1 MAGAVGGEGAG
12 LSSAVIKLQDVRLR
26 FGATCALDGISLDV
40 ASGCLSGLVGPDGVG
55 KSSLLALVAGTRRVQ
70 QGRVRVLGGDMA
82 NPRHRRQVCPRIA
95 YMPQGLGNNLSPTLT
110 VNENVDFFARLF
122 GLGRAERRSRSA
134 ALLER
139 TGLGA
144 FGARPAG
151 QLSGGM
157 KQKLGLCCALIHAPD
172 LLILDEPTT
181 GVDPLS
187 RRQFWDLI
195 ASIRCDHP
203 TMTVLVATASMD
215 EAASFDWLVAM
226 DGGRVL
232 SSGTPAELL
241 QRTGASTAEAVFIA
255 LLPEAR
261 RREHHPVTVPPLP
274 PGDGQLAIE
283 AIDLSKR
290 FGAFLAVDQVNV
302 RIERGEIFGFLG
314 SNGCGKTT
322 TMKMLAGLLPASS
335 GQVRLFHQPLDA
347 GDLTTRRRVGYMSQ
361 AFSLYSELT
370 VRQNLVLHA
379 RLFQVPEAEIAGRVL
394 ELQQQFGLE
403 GLEGALPGALPLG
416 VRQRLSLAVALVHR
430 PELLILDEPT
440 SGVDPIAR
448 DTFWQKLI
456 DLSRRDH
463 VTIFLSTHF
472 INEAQRCD
480 RISLMHAGRVL
491 VSDTPAGLVRR
502 RDAATLEEAFI
513 GYLEEASG
521 ATEPAGSAA
530 PTAVAT
536 TEQSP
541 LETAGFSLQRLG
553 SYTRREALELIRDPI
568 RITTAVLGSLFLMV
582 VMAFGISMDVE
593 NLPYAVLDRDDTT
606 TSRDYALNLAG
617 SRYFI
622 EHAPL
627 NGDGDLDRR
636 MRSGELSVVIEF
648 PPGLGRDLD
657 RGDPVQIGAWIDGSM
672 PTRAETVRAYM
683 QGLHGQ
689 WQTDRARRALGQP
702 MPLPPAT
709 IETRFR
715 YNPDILSLVAMVPA
729 TIPILLLLIPAILAA
744 LSVVREKELG
754 TIVNFYATPVTRL
767 EFLVGKQLPY
777 VALAM
782 VNYVLLTLMAVTLFA
797 VPLKGSVMAQASGA
811 LIYVICATGLGLL
824 ISTLVRT
831 QIAALFGTAVLTI
844 LPATSFCGL
853 LDPVAS
859 LQGAGAVIGAI
870 YPTSHDLTISTGTY
884 LKGLGFSD
892 LLGSFASLLLAVPV
906 LLGLSV
912 LLLKKQE
919 T

>member
-1 MAGAVGGEGAG
+1 VTPAV
-12 LSSAVIKLQDVRLR
+12 VQLQDVRLR
-26 FGATCALDGISLDV
+26 FGATWALAGVSLDV
-40 ASGCLSGLVGPDGVG
+40 ASGGVSGLVGPDGVG

-70 QGRVRVLGGDMA
+70 QGRVLVLGGDMA
-82 NPRHRRQVCPRIA
+82 SPQHRRRVCPRIA

-110 VNENVDFFARLF
+110 VIENVDFFARLF
-122 GLGRAERRSRSA
+122 GLGDAERRSRRT

-139 TGLGA
+139 TGLGR

-157 KQKLGLCCALIHAPD
+157 KQKLGLCCALIHNPD

-195 ASIRCDHP
+195 TSIRHDQP
-203 TMTVLVATASMD
+203 LMSVLVATASMD
-215 EAASFDWLVAM
+215 EAASFDHLVAM

-241 QRTGASTAEAVFIA
+241 QRTGARTPDDAFIA

-261 RREHHPVTVPPLP
+261 RLEHHPVLLAVRP

-283 AIDLSKR
+283 AIGLSKR
-290 FGAFLAVDQVNV
+290 FGTFLAVDQVTV

-314 SNGCGKTT
+314 SNGCGKST
-322 TMKMLAGLLPASS
+322 TMKVLAGLLPASS
-335 GQVRLFHQPLDA
+335 GEVLLLHRPLDA
-347 GDLTTRRRVGYMSQ
+347 GDLSTRRRVGYMSQ

-370 VRQNLVLHA
+370 VHQNLVLHA
-379 RLFQVPEAEIAGRVL
+379 RLFQVPEAEIAGRAASL
-394 ELQQQFGLE
+394 MAQFGLE
-403 GLEGALPGALPLG
+403 DQAGALPAALPLG

-448 DTFWQKLI
+448 DTFWQTLI
-456 DLSRRDH
+456 DLSRRDQ

-480 RISLMHAGRVL
+480 RLSLMHAGRVL
-491 VSDTPAGLVRR
+491 VSDTPAGLMARR
-502 RDAATLEEAFI
+502 GAANLEQAFI
-513 GYLEEASG
+513 SYLEEASESPDDAAANNASNSAG
-521 ATEPAGSAA
+521 APPPADSAHPPA
-530 PTAVAT
+530 PR
-536 TEQSP
+536 E
-541 LETAGFSLQRLG
+541 GFDLQRLG
-553 SYTRREALELIRDPI
+553 SYTRREALELSRDPI

-582 VMAFGISMDVE
+582 VMAFGINMDVE
-593 NLPYAVLDRDDTT
+593 NLPYAVLDRDGTG

-622 EHAPL
+622 EKAPL
-627 NGDGDLDRR
+627 SGYDALDRR
-636 MRSGELSVVIEF
+636 MRSGELSVAIEL
-648 PPGLGRDLD
+648 PPGFGRDLD
-657 RGDPVQIGAWIDGSM
+657 RGDPAAVAAWIDGSM
-672 PTRAETVRAYM
+672 PLRAETVRGYLT
-683 QGLHGQ
+683 GLHGQ
-689 WQTDRARRALGQP
+689 WQTDRARRQLGQASAT
-702 MPLPPAT
+702 PAAR

-715 YNPDILSLVAMVPA
+715 YNPDIRSLVAMVPA

-767 EFLVGKQLPY
+767 EFLLGKQLPY

-782 VNYVLLTLMAVTLFA
+782 VNYLLLTLVAVVLFT
-797 VPLKGSVMAQASGA
+797 VPFTGSLAAEASGS

-853 LDPVAS
+853 LDPVSS
-859 LQGAGAVIGAI
+859 LQGPAALIGAI
-870 YPTSHDLTISTGTY
+870 YPTAHALTIFTGTY
-884 LKGLGFSD
+884 SKELGFGD
-892 LLGSFASLLLAVPV
+892 LLGPFMALLLTVPV

-912 LLLKKQE
+912 LFLKKQE
-919 T
+919 R

>member
-1 MAGAVGGEGAG
+1 
-12 LSSAVIKLQDVRLR
+12 LTPSVIQLRDVQLQ
-26 FGATCALDGISLDV
+26 FGATRALAGVSLDV
-40 ASGCLSGLVGPDGVG
+40 VGGGLTGLVGPDGVG
-55 KSSLLALVAGTRRVQ
+55 KSSLLALVAGIRRRQ
-70 QGRVRVLGGDMA
+70 KGRVLVLGGDMA
-82 NPRHRRQVCPRIA
+82 DPRHRREVCPRIA

-110 VNENVDFFARLF
+110 VIENIDFFARLF
-122 GLGRAERRSRSA
+122 GQGRAERRSRRA
-134 ALLER
+134 ELLER
-139 TGLGA
+139 TGLAA
-144 FGARPAG
+144 FGTRPAG

-157 KQKLGLCCALIHAPD
+157 KQKLGLCCALIHDPG

-195 ASIRCDHP
+195 SSIRREHP
-203 TMTVLVATASMD
+203 AMTVLVATASMD

-232 SSGTPAELL
+232 STGSPAELRR
-241 QRTGASTAEAVFIA
+241 RTGTSTAEDAFIA

-261 RREHHPVTVPPLP
+261 RREHHPVTIPARP
-274 PGDGQLAIE
+274 PGDGQVAIE
-283 AIDLSKR
+283 AMDLSKR
-290 FGAFLAVDQVNV
+290 FGTFLAVDRVNV

-335 GQVRLFHQPLDA
+335 GQVLLFHQPLDA
-347 GDLTTRRRVGYMSQ
+347 DDLSTRRRVGYMSQ

-379 RLFQVPEAEIAGRVL
+379 RLFQMPEAEIPGRVADL
-394 ELQQQFGLE
+394 VQQFGLA
-403 GLEGALPGALPLG
+403 GLEEALPAALPLG

-430 PELLILDEPT
+430 PDLLILDEPT

-448 DTFWQKLI
+448 DTFWQNLI
-456 DLSRRDH
+456 DLSRQEQ

-480 RISLMHAGRVL
+480 RLSLMHAGRVL
-491 VSDTPAGLVRR
+491 VSDTPAGLVARR
-502 RDAATLEEAFI
+502 GAATLEQAFI

-521 ATEPAGSAA
+521 DSAPTPTTAAAELKAPPAAA
-530 PTAVAT
+530 PPR
-536 TEQSP
+536 QGSP
-541 LETAGFSLQRLG
+541 RPQQGFSLQRLG
-553 SYTRREALELIRDPI
+553 SYTRREALELSRDPI
-568 RITTAVLGSLFLMV
+568 RISTAVLGSLFLMV
-582 VMAFGISMDVE
+582 VMAFGMSMDVE
-593 NLPYAVLDRDDTT
+593 NLPYAVLDRDGTT

-622 EHAPL
+622 EHPPL
-627 NGDGDLDRR
+627 DGYDAIDRR
-636 MRSGELSVVIEF
+636 MRSGELSVAIEL
-648 PPGLGRDLD
+648 PPGFGRDLE
-657 RGDPVQIGAWIDGSM
+657 RGNPVQIGAWIDGSM
-672 PTRAETVRAYM
+672 PMRAETVRAYV

-689 WQTDRARRALGQP
+689 WQEDRARRVLGQTS
-702 MPLPPAT
+702 PLPPAS

-715 YNPDILSLVAMVPA
+715 YNPDISSLVAMVPA

-767 EFLVGKQLPY
+767 EFLLGKQVPY

-782 VNYVLLTLMAVTLFA
+782 VNYVLLTVLAVTLFA
-797 VPLKGSVMAQASGA
+797 VPLTGSVLAQASGA
-811 LIYVICATGLGLL
+811 LLYVICATSLGLL

-853 LDPVAS
+853 LDPVSS

-870 YPTSHDLTISTGTY
+870 YPTAHYLTISTGTFS
-884 LKGLGFSD
+884 KGLGFAD
-892 LLGSFASLLLAVPV
+892 LSGAFAALLLAVPV

-912 LLLKKQE
+912 LFLKKQE
-919 T
+919 G

>member
-1 MAGAVGGEGAG
+1 MTAAVVRLKE
-12 LSSAVIKLQDVRLR
+12 VRLR
-26 FGATCALDGISLDV
+26 FGPTQALAGVSLAV
-40 ASGCLSGLVGPDGVG
+40 AGGSLCGLVGPDGVG

-70 QGRVRVLGGDMA
+70 RGRVLVLGGDMA
-82 NPRHRRQVCPRIA
+82 DSRHRRQVCPRIA

-110 VNENVDFFARLF
+110 VVENIDFFARLF
-122 GLGRAERRSRSA
+122 GQGRSERRSRSA
-134 ALLER
+134 ELLER

-157 KQKLGLCCALIHAPD
+157 KQKLGLCCALIHDPE

-195 ASIRCDHP
+195 ASIRGEHP
-203 TMTVLVATASMD
+203 LMTVLVATASMD
-215 EAASFDWLVAM
+215 EAASFDRLVAM
-226 DGGRVL
+226 DAGRVL

-241 QRTGASTAEAVFIA
+241 QRTGAANPEDAFIA
-255 LLPEAR
+255 LLPETR
-261 RREHHPVTVPPLP
+261 RREHHPVVIPPRR
-274 PGDGQLAIE
+274 PGDGQVAIE

-290 FGAFLAVDQVNV
+290 FGPFLAVDRVNV

-322 TMKMLAGLLPASS
+322 TMKVLAGLLPASS
-335 GQVRLFHQPLDA
+335 GEVRLFHRPLDA

-361 AFSLYSELT
+361 GFSLYSELT
-370 VRQNLVLHA
+370 VHQNLVLHA
-379 RLFQVPEAEIAGRVL
+379 RLFQVPEAEIPGRAASL
-394 ELQQQFGLE
+394 MGQFGLE
-403 GLEGALPGALPLG
+403 HLGNALPDALPLG

-430 PELLILDEPT
+430 PDLLILDEPT

-448 DTFWQKLI
+448 DIFWQKLI
-456 DLSRRDH
+456 DLSRRDE

-491 VSDTPAGLVRR
+491 VSDTPAGLMARR
-502 RDAATLEEAFI
+502 GATTLEAAFI
-513 GYLEEASG
+513 GYLEEASEG
-521 ATEPAGSAA
+521 SEPARPAA
-530 PTAVAT
+530 PAPAKAPAAR
-536 TEQSP
+536 QRSP
-541 LETAGFSLQRLG
+541 LEAEGFSLQRLG
-553 SYTRREALELIRDPI
+553 SYTRREALELSRDPI

-582 VMAFGISMDVE
+582 VMAFGMSFDVE
-593 NLPYAVLDRDDTT
+593 DLPYAVLDRDGTT

-622 EHAPL
+622 EHPPL
-627 NGDGDLDRR
+627 DGYDALDRR
-636 MRSGELSVVIEF
+636 MRSGELSVAIEL

-657 RGDPVQIGAWIDGSM
+657 RGDPAAIGAWIDGAM
-672 PTRAETVRAYM
+672 PVRAETVRAYV
-683 QGLHGQ
+683 QGLHAQ
-689 WQTDRARRALGQP
+689 WLSVRAGLAQGGAGP
-702 MPLPPAT
+702 PPPAR

-729 TIPILLLLIPAILAA
+729 MIPILLLLIPAILAA

-767 EFLVGKQLPY
+767 EFLLGKQLPY

-782 VNYVLLTLMAVTLFA
+782 VNYGLLTLLAVTLFA
-797 VPLKGSVMAQASGA
+797 VPLTGSIAAQATGA

-853 LDPVAS
+853 LDPVSS
-859 LQGAGAVIGAI
+859 LQGPGAVIGAV
-870 YPTSHDLTISTGTY
+870 YPTAHYLTISTGTFS
-884 LKGLGFSD
+884 KDLGFGD
-892 LLGSFASLLLAVPV
+892 LLGSFAALLLAVPV

-912 LLLKKQE
+912 LFLKKQE

>member
-1 MAGAVGGEGAG
+1 MTPP
-12 LSSAVIKLQDVRLR
+12 VIQLCEVRLQ
-26 FGATCALDGISLDV
+26 FGATCALAGVSLDV
-40 ASGCLSGLVGPDGVG
+40 ASGMLSGLVGPDGVG
-55 KSSLLALVAGTRRVQ
+55 KSSLLALAAGTRRVQ
-70 QGRVRVLGGDMA
+70 QGQVLVLGGDMA

-122 GLGRAERRSRSA
+122 GLGRTERRSRRA

-139 TGLGA
+139 TGLGR
-144 FGARPAG
+144 FGSRPAG

-157 KQKLGLCCALIHAPD
+157 KQKLGLCCALIHNPD

-195 ASIRCDHP
+195 AGIRREH
-203 TMTVLVATASMD
+203 TAMSVLVATASME

-226 DGGRVL
+226 DNGRVL
-232 SSGTPAELL
+232 SSGSPVELL
-241 QRTGASTAEAVFIA
+241 QRTGTTTPEAAFIA

-261 RREHHPVTVPPLP
+261 RQGHHPVTIPARP
-274 PGDGQLAIE
+274 PGDGQVAIE
-283 AIDLSKR
+283 AIELSKR
-290 FGAFLAVDQVNV
+290 FGTFLAVDRVNV

-314 SNGCGKTT
+314 SNGCGKST
-322 TMKMLAGLLPASS
+322 TMKVLAGLLPASS
-335 GQVRLFHQPLDA
+335 GQVRLFQRPLNAD
-347 GDLTTRRRVGYMSQ
+347 DLRTRRRVGYMSQ

-370 VRQNLVLHA
+370 VHQNLVLHA
-379 RLFQVPEAEIAGRVL
+379 RLFQVQAAEITARCADL
-394 ELQQQFGLE
+394 MQQFGL
-403 GLEGALPGALPLG
+403 GDFADALPGTLPLG

-448 DTFWQKLI
+448 DIFWQKLI
-456 DLSRRDH
+456 DLSRSDH

-480 RISLMHAGRVL
+480 RLSLMHAGRVL
-491 VSDTPAGLVRR
+491 VSDTPAGLMVRR
-502 RDAATLEEAFI
+502 GAATLEQAFI

-521 ATEPAGSAA
+521 ATDANPSAAAITAAAPPPAGL
-530 PTAVAT
+530 
-536 TEQSP
+536 ERSP
-541 LETAGFSLQRLG
+541 WEGKGFSLQRLG
-553 SYTRREALELIRDPI
+553 SYTRREALELSRDPI

-582 VMAFGISMDVE
+582 VMAFGINMDVE
-593 NLPYAVLDRDDTT
+593 DLPYAVLDRDDSTA
-606 TSRDYALNLAG
+606 SREYALNLAG

-622 EHAPL
+622 EHPPL
-627 NGDGDLDRR
+627 DGYDALDRR
-636 MRSGELSVVIEF
+636 MRSGELSVAIEL
-648 PPGLGRDLD
+648 PPGFGRDLK
-657 RGDPVQIGAWIDGSM
+657 RGDPAAIGAWIDGSM
-672 PTRAETVRAYM
+672 PLRAETVRSYL
-683 QGLHGQ
+683 QGVHGQ
-689 WQTDRARRALGQP
+689 WQTDRARRQLGQSSA
-702 MPLPPAT
+702 PAAAS

-767 EFLVGKQLPY
+767 EFLLGKQLPY

-782 VNYVLLTLMAVTLFA
+782 VNYTLLTLLAVTLFA
-797 VPLKGSVMAQASGA
+797 VPLTGSVAAQASGA
-811 LIYVICATGLGLL
+811 LIYVTCATGLGLL

-831 QIAALFGTAVLTI
+831 QIAALFTTAVLTI

-853 LDPVAS
+853 LDPVSS
-859 LQGAGAVIGAI
+859 LQGAGALIGAI
-870 YPTSHDLTISTGTY
+870 YPTAHALTISTGTFS
-884 LKGLGFSD
+884 KELGFGD
-892 LLGSFASLLLAVPV
+892 LLRPFTALLMTVPV

-912 LLLKKQE
+912 LFLNKQE

>member
-1 MAGAVGGEGAG
+1 MIPPVVQ
-12 LSSAVIKLQDVRLR
+12 LSDVRLR
-26 FGATCALDGISLDV
+26 FGSTWALAGVSLEV
-40 ASGCLSGLVGPDGVG
+40 ASGGLTGLVGPDGVG
-55 KSSLLALVAGTRRVQ
+55 KSSLLALVAGTRALQ
-70 QGRVRVLGGDMA
+70 QGRLLVLGGDMA
-82 NPRHRRQVCPRIA
+82 SPRHRRQVCPRIA

-110 VNENVDFFARLF
+110 VIENIDFFARLF
-122 GLGRAERRSRSA
+122 GQGRAERRSRRA
-134 ALLER
+134 ELLER
-139 TGLGA
+139 TGLAA
-144 FGARPAG
+144 FGTRPAG

-157 KQKLGLCCALIHAPD
+157 KQKLGLCCALIHDPD

-195 ASIRCDHP
+195 ASIRADHP
-203 TMTVLVATASMD
+203 RMSVLAATASMD
-215 EAASFDWLVAM
+215 EAASFDRLVAM

-241 QRTGASTAEAVFIA
+241 QRTGASSPEDAFIA
-255 LLPEAR
+255 LLPEAQ
-261 RREHHPVTVPPLP
+261 RREHHPVLMTPRP
-274 PGDGQLAIE
+274 PGDGQVAIE
-283 AIDLSKR
+283 AIDLCKR
-290 FGAFLAVDQVNV
+290 FGAFLAVDRVSL

-322 TMKMLAGLLPASS
+322 TMKVLAGLLPATS
-335 GQVRLFHQPLDA
+335 GQVRLFQRPLDA

-361 AFSLYSELT
+361 SFSLYSELT
-370 VRQNLVLHA
+370 VYQNLVLHA
-379 RLFQVPEAEIAGRVL
+379 RLFQVPEAEIAGRAASL
-394 ELQQQFGLE
+394 MGQFGLE
-403 GLEGALPGALPLG
+403 DLGNALPDALPLG

-448 DTFWQKLI
+448 DSFWQQLI
-456 DLSRRDH
+456 DLSRTER

-480 RISLMHAGRVL
+480 RLSLMHAGRVL
-491 VSDTPAGLVRR
+491 VSDTPAGLMARR
-502 RDAATLEEAFI
+502 GTATLETAFI

-521 ATEPAGSAA
+521 ASELARPAA
-530 PTAVAT
+530 PAAPAFKARP
-536 TEQSP
+536 P
-541 LETAGFSLQRLG
+541 LEGKGFRLQRLG
-553 SYTRREALELIRDPI
+553 SYSRREALELSRDPI

-582 VMAFGISMDVE
+582 VMAYGMSMDVE
-593 NLPYAVLDRDDTT
+593 NLPYAVLDRDGTS

-622 EHAPL
+622 EQAPL
-627 NGDGDLDRR
+627 KGYDGLDRR
-636 MRSGELSVVIEF
+636 MRSGELSVAIEL

-657 RGDPVQIGAWIDGSM
+657 RGDPAAIGAWVDGSM
-672 PTRAETVRAYM
+672 PMRAETVRAYV
-683 QGLHGQ
+683 QGLHAQ
-689 WQTDRARRALGQP
+689 WLAVRARLAPGGAGP
-702 MPLPPAT
+702 PPPAS

-715 YNPDILSLVAMVPA
+715 YNPDISSLVAMVPA
-729 TIPILLLLIPAILAA
+729 MIPILLLLIPAILAA

-767 EFLVGKQLPY
+767 EFLLGKQLPY
-777 VALAM
+777 VGLAM
-782 VNYVLLTLMAVTLFA
+782 VNYGLLTLLAVTLFG
-797 VPLKGSVMAQASGA
+797 VPLTGSLLAQATGA
-811 LIYVICATGLGLL
+811 LLYVISATGLGLL

-853 LDPVAS
+853 LDPVSS
-859 LQGAGAVIGAI
+859 LQGPGAVIGAV
-870 YPTSHDLTISTGTY
+870 YPTAHFLTISTGTFS
-884 LKGLGFSD
+884 KELGFGD
-892 LLGSFASLLLAVPV
+892 LLGPFAALLLAVPV

-912 LLLKKQE
+912 LCLRKQE